1 MLIEKNTVV
10 TLRYTV
16 KDVEDVTVDAGD
28 QPLQYLHG
36 DYDGIFPLIEEAL
49 EGKAVGETI
58 EINLQPE
65 DAFGLYQVELM
76 KIEQRSLFPADL
88 EVGTLFEGKPEGGTD
103 DDIVIY
109 RVTDIGEETV
119 IVDGNHPLAGVPL
132 MFAAEVI
139 DVRPATAQEIEHQH
153 VHNGACL

>member
-10 TLRYTV
+10 TLRYSV
-16 KDVEDVTVDAGD
+16 KDVEDSVVDAGE

-49 EGKAVGETI
+49 QGKTLGDQFEV
-58 EINLQPE
+58 NLQPE

-76 KIEQRSLFPADL
+76 KMERRHLFPDDL
-88 EVGTLFEGKPEGGTD
+88 TVGTLFEGRAEGASD
-103 DDIVIY
+103 DEVVIY

-119 IVDGNHPLAGVPL
+119 IVDGNHPLAGIPL
-132 MFAAEVI
+132 VFSGEVI
-139 DVRPATAQEIEHQH
+139 EVRAATAQEIEQQAI
-153 VHNGACL
+153 V

>member
-49 EGKAVGETI
+49 EGKTVGEQFSV
-58 EINLQPE
+58 NLQPE

-132 MFAAEVI
+132 VFAGEVI
-139 DVRPATAQEIEHQH
+139 AVRAATAQEIEQQQAI
-153 VHNGACL
+153 V